1 MDDTCA
7 VQVVIHMLD
16 FRLEINVSRFL
27 GTYQYRVTPSS
38 LHFTALLAPGIRLI
52 GSHRSFSVLLHFYC
66 SIQTLENS
74 LVPNVADI
82 SVDSG

>member
-27 GTYQYRVTPSS
+27 GTYQIVG
-38 LHFTALLAPGIRLI
+38 L
-52 GSHRSFSVLLHFYC
+52 FSVML
-66 SIQTLENS
+66 SEKMGRTE
-74 LVPNVADI
+74 
-82 SVDSG
+82 SGSEEI

>member
-27 GTYQYRVTPSS
+27 GTYQKPAFFRDRFLDKSEKQPCM
-38 LHFTALLAPGIRLI
+38 R
-52 GSHRSFSVLLHFYC
+52 
-66 SIQTLENS
+66 
-74 LVPNVADI
+74 
-82 SVDSG
+82 